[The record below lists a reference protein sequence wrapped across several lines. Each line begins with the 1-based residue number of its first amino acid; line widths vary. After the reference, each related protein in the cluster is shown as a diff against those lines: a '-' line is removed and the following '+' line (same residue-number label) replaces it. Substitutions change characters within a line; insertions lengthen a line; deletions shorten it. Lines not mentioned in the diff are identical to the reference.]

1 MLEQLRVAIAGHT
14 NTGKTSLMRTL
25 TRDVTFGVV
34 SNRPATTRRV
44 EGASLLVGG
53 ERLIELFD
61 TPGLEDSIGLR
72 EMLDR
77 VRANLGLDW
86 VDSISRFLDSEE
98 AVGEYAQEAKA
109 LAQVLASDIVLYVID
124 VRDQVLGK
132 YRDELEILGRC
143 GVPVVPVLNFVSSPE
158 AQVSAWREHL
168 ARAGLHAVAEF
179 DTVALDMRSER
190 RLYETMMVMA
200 DRFRP
205 TLDAVMVDI
214 ERRQKWLVKASA
226 ELLADLL
233 VDAAAHNILV
243 KRGESAR
250 ELEGIEQLKSEIRER
265 EQRFVDDVLILHAF
279 GAEDYRYT
287 ALPVEDG
294 AWGTDLFNPE
304 ALAKFGIKTGS
315 AAAVGA
321 MAGLAVDAMVGGI
334 TLGAAAATGAAVGA
348 VVGAVREKG
357 RDVYS
362 QLRGYSELRVDLS
375 TLRLM
380 TMRNATLIEALL
392 RRGHAS
398 QDPLRLERD
407 AEKSQE
413 ILDHIDI
420 TNVVR
425 KARANVRWSR
435 IRPEV
440 ATDTTIDTSR
450 TSARDALASII
461 ESALRALS
469 GAD

>member
-1 MLEQLRVAIAGHT
+1 M
-14 NTGKTSLMRTL
+14 
-25 TRDVTFGVV
+25 
-34 SNRPATTRRV
+34 
-44 EGASLLVGG
+44 
-53 ERLIELFD
+53 
-61 TPGLEDSIGLR
+61 
-72 EMLDR
+72 
-77 VRANLGLDW
+77 
-86 VDSISRFLDSEE
+86 
-98 AVGEYAQEAKA
+98 
-109 LAQVLASDIVLYVID
+109 
-124 VRDQVLGK
+124 
-132 YRDELEILGRC
+132 
-143 GVPVVPVLNFVSSPE
+143 
-158 AQVSAWREHL
+158 
-168 ARAGLHAVAEF
+168 
-179 DTVALDMRSER
+179 
-190 RLYETMMVMA
+190 
-200 DRFRP
+200 
-205 TLDAVMVDI
+205 
-214 ERRQKWLVKASA
+214 
-226 ELLADLL
+226 LADLL
-233 VDAAAHNILV
+233 VDAAAHIILV
-243 KRGESAR
+243 KRGDSAR
-250 ELEGIEQLKSEIRER
+250 ELEAIEQLKGEVRAR
-265 EQRFVDDVLILHAF
+265 EQRFVDDVLTLHAF

-398 QDPLRLERD
+398 QDPLKLERD

-413 ILDHIDI
+413 ILERIDI
-420 TNVVR
+420 TGSVR
-425 KARANVRWSR
+425 KARVNPRWSR
-435 IRPEV
+435 IRPDF
-440 ATDTTIDTSR
+440 ASDTTIDTGR

-461 ESALRALS
+461 EPALRALS